1 MTTVLSSYLSAYLEK
16 KENRRDDSPSLAPA
30 QGGDFLEGK
39 CLPLSASEAVKNS
52 LGAKT
57 YVLNSPLDI
66 AESSRKKNTKRPRP
80 RAPNSSSSIQAGNL
94 IPPHGKASNAEGNT
108 PKRRTEEKRPGCCRT
123 LEAYDPIKRLGE
135 GAYGVVHLARD
146 IESGTLRAVKIF
158 KNVETDE
165 GFPRDALREI
175 GILMTVTHQNIV
187 QIVEVV
193 SNCCNDEGGC
203 LPNTAKVGL
212 VLEKLDTDLRTF
224 LRSKTAPLLLRNVR
238 KLMKQLLSGIAR
250 LHKEGWIHRDIKP
263 SNLLLSDEEEGVL
276 KLCDFGLASGGR
288 GFKGVRVNVHGT
300 LGYRAPETLPTTWR
314 YANFPVDVFAAGVV
328 FAELLQRRPLFKS
341 SSEDDNLARVTSLL
355 GNVDAAATS
364 QRVDGSSAVARHRLR
379 QRFCMSAD
387 SSRRMI
393 TKLSSITVL
402 DSLGLDL
409 MVSMLNVAP
418 QRRIRAQDALKHQ
431 WFSP

>member
-1 MTTVLSSYLSAYLEK
+1 
-16 KENRRDDSPSLAPA
+16 
-30 QGGDFLEGK
+30 
-39 CLPLSASEAVKNS
+39 
-52 LGAKT
+52 
-57 YVLNSPLDI
+57 
-66 AESSRKKNTKRPRP
+66 
-80 RAPNSSSSIQAGNL
+80 
-94 IPPHGKASNAEGNT
+94 
-108 PKRRTEEKRPGCCRT
+108 
-123 LEAYDPIKRLGE
+123 
-135 GAYGVVHLARD
+135 
-146 IESGTLRAVKIF
+146 
-158 KNVETDE
+158 
-165 GFPRDALREI
+165 
-175 GILMTVTHQNIV
+175 MTVKHQNIV

-276 KLCDFGLASGGR
+276 KLCDFGLAVRLKGRDLDGDCGVIQSGGR

-300 LGYRAPETLPTTWR
+300 LGYRAPETLPSRNRGGEDRKGSRPSRRKATWR

-328 FAELLQRRPLFKS
+328 FVELLQRRPLFKS

-364 QRVDGSSAVARHRLR
+364 HGVDGSSAVARHRLR

-418 QRRIRAQDALKHQ
+418 QRRITAQDALKHQ